1 MVQGSTL
8 GRVAVERW
16 TLTES
21 TAFSAL
27 ASYAVLS
34 GAADGAHDREAQ
46 QNQAPKTRRDSKRL
60 EETRV
65 EMLSFKA
72 EPGKI
77 GSISSELVEA
87 QGGLPHAHCIA
98 CKYTRM

>member
-60 EETRV
+60 EETRRDSKRL
-65 EMLSFKA
+65 E
-72 EPGKI
+72 E
-77 GSISSELVEA
+77 
-87 QGGLPHAHCIA
+87 
-98 CKYTRM
+98 TRRDAFF